1 MNSLISDL
9 KADTIMLNSG
19 IIRKINRVNAIDSVF
34 VFFYNN
40 KNVQKIS
47 GKIYKILRR
56 TTFDQRLVRNTI
68 TINQLKNAG
77 GMRLV
82 RNRQV
87 ADSIAAYDFN
97 CERYEPYN
105 ENYLSHQ
112 QLNYR
117 QFEKLVAIS
126 DLLPL
131 YVENRSTAIVTN
143 IPDSIDIKVNT
154 TSINEYLG
162 LLMQTKIF
170 ALQEI
175 LEFERL
181 NISAVNLMAL
191 IKEEYYL
198 KYKSLWKYM
207 HTSYGKKKMDALSL
221 GIFNVIPCCVLWV
234 FSREYTRT
242 VCRKNTVKNS
252 FIQSF
257 IEDLKNRYRI
267 NKADF
272 DISPNKDGKNGFTDA
287 FIR

>member
-1 MNSLISDL
+1 MEVHTHSHTERKKWTHYLWEFLMLFLAVFCGFLAENIREHTIEHQREKQYMNSLISDL
-9 KADTIMLNSG
+9 KADTTMLNSG

-181 NISAVNLMAL
+181 SISAVNLMAL

-198 KYKSLWKYM
+198 K
-207 HTSYGKKKMDALSL
+207 
-221 GIFNVIPCCVLWV
+221 
-234 FSREYTRT
+234 
-242 VCRKNTVKNS
+242 
-252 FIQSF
+252 
-257 IEDLKNRYRI
+257 
-267 NKADF
+267 
-272 DISPNKDGKNGFTDA
+272 
-287 FIR
+287 